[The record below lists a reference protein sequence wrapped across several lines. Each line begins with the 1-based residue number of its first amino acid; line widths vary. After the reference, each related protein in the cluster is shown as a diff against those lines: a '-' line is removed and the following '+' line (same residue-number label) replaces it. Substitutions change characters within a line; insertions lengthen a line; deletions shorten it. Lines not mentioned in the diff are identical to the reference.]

1 MLTRIIGDV
10 HGLWNDYQTVI
21 ADCERSIQ
29 LGDFGIGMGQ
39 SDYWHDRVN
48 DTIGGTGHRFIRGN
62 HDNPNQCPK
71 MLSWIADGTVEND
84 VMFVGGAW
92 SIDADYRTPGYD
104 WWQTEQLSSSEF
116 ERVLDTYL
124 TVRPRVMIT
133 HDCPTLTA
141 YRMFIRTGKR
151 VWGGQPKLYL
161 TRTGE
166 MLQYM
171 FEQHQPEQ
179 WYFGHWHYTSR
190 EKIEGTVFQCLA
202 ELDYIDVEI

>member
-21 ADCERSIQ
+21 SDCERSIQ

-39 SDYWHDRVN
+39 GDYWHDRVN

-92 SIDADYRTPGYD
+92 SIDADYRTPGFD
-104 WWQTEQLSSSEF
+104 WWQAEELSSTEF
-116 ERVLDTYL
+116 ERVYDIYM
-124 TVRPRVMIT
+124 TVRPRIMIT
-133 HDCPTLTA
+133 HDCPTLTS

-151 VWGGQPKLYL
+151 VWGERPKLYL

-166 MLQYM
+166 MLQHM
-171 FEQHQPEQ
+171 FEQHQPEL
-179 WYFGHWHYTSR
+179 WYFGHWHHTSR
-190 EKIEGTVFQCLA
+190 MVIEGTVFQCLA